1 MSGMLGSRWG
11 RNLGIV
17 TVVVAC
23 LNTPGN
29 RAMANDG
36 DAGANR
42 PVRDKWALVVG
53 IGAFAD
59 PRFNLKYS
67 AKDAQDFADY
77 LVNEAGFA
85 KDHVKVIL
93 NQDATYR
100 RIRSELGNR
109 WLPRVANPDDLVV
122 LYFSTH
128 GSGADLDV
136 GGDNYLVASD
146 TDVND
151 LYATGLSMRTLASD
165 IKQRVHCD
173 RVVIFLDACHSGG
186 LTAAGTGAKGL
197 FRSGVDAQEFSA
209 GSGQMVI
216 ASSKDNQAS
225 WESKKLANGVFTSSL
240 LQVLR
245 NQGANASIGR
255 VFSALKDQVQD
266 TVLRERGVLQ
276 TPVLSSQW
284 KGNELRLAAEP
295 TSRHPGLAD
304 DDGGSSPTLASA
316 HTAMVPPE
324 TIAAVTNP
332 VPAVST
338 PAPQATTPSTHATPP
353 ALHATTTATISPTT
367 APPASTTVAP
377 AAAAVPTGPPTSR
390 TLLVPGVSVGRINL
404 GMSKTEVMEM
414 LGKPASTSADTVTY
428 WAGKSYFLCL
438 KFAGNNLSQVAF
450 SSPFFRTQDSV
461 GLASLAANQGKFK
474 QVEVDPQFLVRT
486 FKGGGF
492 SVVSPKSDSH
502 AVVAL
507 LHKGDMEP
515 ASLSWIPAARAGTA
529 TTGSAQSPAP
539 ASASSSTA
547 PPSAAPVSSS
557 TLVTPG
563 ASIAKARLGMSRA
576 DVLSLLGKP
585 NAGEKNG
592 VLAYFNG
599 TGAKRYFLAVRI
611 VAGVVTDIAY
621 SSPAFATASGI
632 KVSTFQN
639 RLSEFAAPTKDISGA
654 ARIYTLKNGGGLSMV
669 DRGGA
674 PRSFGWL
681 HAPGVD
687 SNSIDWV
694 P

>member
-17 TVVVAC
+17 AIVVAC

-29 RAMANDG
+29 RAMANDD

-53 IGAFAD
+53 IGTFAD

-67 AKDAQDFADY
+67 AKDARDFADY

-100 RIRSELGNR
+100 RIRSELGNK

-245 NQGANASIGR
+245 NQGANASIGS

-304 DDGGSSPTLASA
+304 DETGSLSTLASA
-316 HTAMVPPE
+316 SKAAVPDAMVPPE

-338 PAPQATTPSTHATPP
+338 PVPHATTPSTHATPP
-353 ALHATTTATISPTT
+353 A
-367 APPASTTVAP
+367 
-377 AAAAVPTGPPTSR
+377 AAAQVPAGPPTSR

-414 LGKPASTSADTVTY
+414 LGKPASTSGDTVTY

-461 GLASLAANQGKFK
+461 GLASLAVNQGKFK

-539 ASASSSTA
+539 ASAASSSTA

-639 RLSEFAAPTKDISGA
+639 RLSEFAAPTKDTSGTA
-654 ARIYTLKNGGGLSMV
+654 SIYTLKNGGGLSMV

>member
-1 MSGMLGSRWG
+1 MSGMLGRRWG

-17 TVVVAC
+17 AVVVAC

-29 RAMANDG
+29 RAMAG
-36 DAGANR
+36 DDDGANR

-53 IGAFAD
+53 IGTFAD

-85 KDHVKVIL
+85 KNHVKVIL

-136 GGDNYLVASD
+136 GGDNYLLASD

-245 NQGANASIGR
+245 NQGANASIGS

-316 HTAMVPPE
+316 PKAAVPDAMVPPE

-332 VPAVST
+332 APHATT
-338 PAPQATTPSTHATPP
+338 PAPHATTPAP
-353 ALHATTTATISPTT
+353 ISSTT
-367 APPASTTVAP
+367 APPAATTTAP
-377 AAAAVPTGPPTSR
+377 AAAPPTGPPTSR
-390 TLLVPGVSVGRINL
+390 TLLVPGISVGRINL

-414 LGKPASTSADTVTY
+414 LGKPASTTADTVTY

-461 GLASLAANQGKFK
+461 GLASLAANQGRFK
-474 QVEVDPQFLVRT
+474 QVEVDSQFLVRT

-529 TTGSAQSPAP
+529 TTGSAQSSAP
-539 ASASSSTA
+539 TSAAPSSTA
-547 PPSAAPVSSS
+547 PSSAAPPSVAPVSSS

-585 NAGEKNG
+585 NGGEKNG

-639 RLSEFAAPTKDISGA
+639 RLSEFAAPIKDVSGT
-654 ARIYTLKNGGGLSMV
+654 ARIYTLKNGGGLSMI